1 MTSEKRSTKTILT
14 LAQAAQLL
22 PHRPNPHTLWRWS
35 SRGLRGVKLKTFK
48 VGRSHCTTAELL
60 AQFIRESD
68 LPGDHHGE
76 TQMFEL

>member
-1 MTSEKRSTKTILT
+1 MTNEKRRTKTILT

-22 PHRPNPHTLWRWS
+22 PHRPNAHTLWRWS

-60 AQFIRESD
+60 AQFIRESG
-68 LPGDHHGE
+68 LPGEHHGE
-76 TQMFEL
+76 PQMFEL

>member
-1 MTSEKRSTKTILT
+1 MTNEKRRTKTILT

-22 PHRPNPHTLWRWS
+22 PHRPNAHTLWRWS

-60 AQFIRESD
+60 TQFIRESGMSEGP
-68 LPGDHHGE
+68 LGVAY
-76 TQMFEL
+76 QFEL